1 MRQED
6 IIYKSVC
13 SFHKLGFIKNNEDLL
28 IDIIRKNS
36 LFLNTS
42 INNYIKDYYSNNN
55 NLNYIFGDRQLKK
68 LIKNEIVY
76 NEMLNLIE
84 KKNNEIANL
93 KRKLAYY
100 ESK

>member
-1 MRQED
+1 MGQED

-13 SFHKLGFIKNNEDLL
+13 SFHKLGLIKNNEDLL
-28 IDIIRKNS
+28 IEIIRKNS

-68 LIKNEIVY
+68 LIKDKIVY